1 MRHVLLAAF
10 VISCGPPATA
20 TGPTAPA
27 PIARPVEPVKPVARP
42 ESPMPVPS
50 SDERLPE
57 LYRCWFESPYRYMFD
72 GNDAERGMLTA
83 GTRGVVFYGGLA
95 RCMGKIA
102 EGSSNRVVGDH
113 APIEAFIKLKVL
125 VDDTGKFRQFNPDLI
140 RWGHE
145 NLIPPP
151 DMDINGLSAR
161 DRYHA
166 QFTRLFRLMTE
177 AYLTLNSTM
186 AYQAEWEAYRQAVDG
201 GTDGLDYL
209 TTQFGT
215 ALPDYNLAP
224 DGTAMTVPMAFG
236 FWLRRGIDNTEGELW
251 IGLRKVLRLYD
262 PEWYAQV
269 KKRYPKAKVD
279 W

>member
-1 MRHVLLAAF
+1 MRISLLAALA
-10 VISCGPPATA
+10 IACGPPATA
-20 TGPTAPA
+20 TGPTTPT
-27 PIARPVEPVKPVARP
+27 PVARPVEPVNPPPDRPEAPPVA
-42 ESPMPVPS
+42 S

-57 LYRCWFESPYRYMFD
+57 LYRCWFESPYRYMFVD
-72 GNDAERGMLTA
+72 NDPEHGMLTA

-95 RCMGKIA
+95 RCMGKITD
-102 EGSSNRVVGDH
+102 GSNNRVVGDH
-113 APIEAFIKLKVL
+113 SPIEAFTRLEVL
-125 VDDTGKFRQFNPDLI
+125 VDPRGKFRSFNPELI

-177 AYLTLNSTM
+177 AYLTLNSAM
-186 AYQAEWEAYRQAVDG
+186 AYQSEWQAYRQAVDG
-201 GTDGLDYL
+201 GTDGLAYL
-209 TTQFGT
+209 DKRF
-215 ALPDYNLAP
+215 ANELPDYAIAA

-236 FWLRRGIDNTEGELW
+236 FWLRRGIDNTEAELW

-262 PEWYAQV
+262 PEWYAAV
-269 KKRYPKAKVD
+269 KKRYPKARID